1 MAISIMRLPFIV
13 TFILIIFSSSLFYVK
28 ATTHDDHHP
37 RRPFNTIY
45 AFGDSYTD
53 TGNTR
58 SNTGPNGFM
67 FVSNLPYGRTFF
79 HRPTNRYSDGRLVID
94 FVAQALYLP
103 FLSPYLDQKADKSAG
118 VNFAVAGSTAII
130 HSFFAKNNMTLNIT
144 PQSLRTQ
151 LNWFEQVLEGKGCKD
166 KMTTPRECEAVFNDA
181 LIWVGEIG
189 ANDYAYSFG
198 SSVPTK
204 TIQQLAINSFTGVLQ
219 ALLKKGAKYVVV
231 QGLPPTGCL
240 TLSMYLAPSDDRDA
254 VGCVGSPN
262 KQSYTHNL
270 ALKAKLD
277 GFRKQYPQSIILYLD
292 YYNAYLTVVKNA
304 RQHGMTEVYKACCG
318 YGGGTYNFDYFNA
331 CGSPSASSC
340 ANPSQYINWD
350 GVHLTEAMYK
360 AMADAFLNGTY
371 SQPPF
376 SYLLSRKRRSG

>member
-1 MAISIMRLPFIV
+1 MAISIMRLPFIF

-28 ATTHDDHHP
+28 ATTHDDRHP

-94 FVAQALYLP
+94 FVAQALSLP

-292 YYNAYLTVVKNA
+292 YYNAYLTVIKNA

>member
-1 MAISIMRLPFIV
+1 MRKGIAEEGRQVCCRSRPTADRLPNV
-13 TFILIIFSSSLFYVK
+13 V
-28 ATTHDDHHP
+28 
-37 RRPFNTIY
+37 N
-45 AFGDSYTD
+45 
-53 TGNTR
+53 
-58 SNTGPNGFM
+58 
-67 FVSNLPYGRTFF
+67 VSR
-79 HRPTNRYSDGRLVID
+79 
-94 FVAQALYLP
+94 
-103 FLSPYLDQKADKSAG
+103 
-118 VNFAVAGSTAII
+118 
-130 HSFFAKNNMTLNIT
+130 
-144 PQSLRTQ
+144 
-151 LNWFEQVLEGKGCKD
+151 
-166 KMTTPRECEAVFNDA
+166 
-181 LIWVGEIG
+181 
-189 ANDYAYSFG
+189 
-198 SSVPTK
+198 
-204 TIQQLAINSFTGVLQ
+204 
-219 ALLKKGAKYVVV
+219 
-231 QGLPPTGCL
+231 
-240 TLSMYLAPSDDRDA
+240 PSDDRDA

-292 YYNAYLTVVKNA
+292 YYSAYLTVVKNA

-376 SYLLSRKRRSG
+376 SYLLSRNDVQDEKGSIDAMLLCR

>member
-1 MAISIMRLPFIV
+1 MAISIMRLPFIF
-13 TFILIIFSSSLFYVK
+13 TFILIIFSSSSLYVK
-28 ATTHDDHHP
+28 ATTHDDRHP
-37 RRPFNTIY
+37 RPFNTIY

-94 FVAQALYLP
+94 FVAQALSLP

-166 KMTTPRECEAVFNDA
+166 KMTTPRECEAVFNEA

-292 YYNAYLTVVKNA
+292 YYNAYLTVIKNA